1 MRNPLFFTIIILFS
15 ITILGCKTY
24 QKDSIGNKYYW
35 FNKFHRAPFNPK
47 QNTQGIYYY
56 TKIRSVSLIDSSF
69 FSINQLNK
77 PLSEARYFYLKIT
90 IENIEVFMQ
99 ESGMR
104 EMAKIHNVVCNDTL
118 KLTHLLKSR
127 DSRMEVNVL
136 YYPILNPKEIK
147 TIRKIIK
154 KNKPVLILVNPNNPH
169 NLSICF
175 AYVIY
180 PNGKFDLKKL
190 LPYETIFHKD
200 FNK

>member
-1 MRNPLFFTIIILFS
+1 MKNALFLTIVILS
-15 ITILGCKTY
+15 IMSIHGCKTY
-24 QKDSIGNKYYW
+24 PKDSIENKYYW
-35 FNKFHRAPFNPK
+35 FKNLYRASFNPNEK
-47 QNTQGIYYY
+47 TQGIYYY
-56 TKIRSVSLIDSSF
+56 TKIKSVSLIDSSF
-69 FSINQLNK
+69 FSTNQLDK
-77 PLSEARYFYLKIT
+77 PLSEARYFYLKIA

-104 EMAKIHNVVCNDTL
+104 EMAKNHNALCNDTL
-118 KLTHLLKSR
+118 RLTHLLKSR
-127 DSRMEVNVL
+127 DSRKEVNVL

-200 FNK
+200 F

>member
-1 MRNPLFFTIIILFS
+1 MKNPSFLIVIIVLS
-15 ITILGCKTY
+15 LSILGCKTY
-24 QKDSIGNKYYW
+24 PKDSIENKYYW
-35 FNKFHRAPFNPK
+35 FKKFYRAPFNPNEK
-47 QNTQGIYYY
+47 TQGIYYY
-56 TKIRSVSLIDSSF
+56 TKINSASLIDSSF

-77 PLSEARYFYLKIT
+77 PLSEARYFYLKIAV
-90 IENIEVFMQ
+90 ENIEVFMQ

-104 EMAKIHNVVCNDTL
+104 EMSIISNAMCDDTL

-127 DSRMEVNVL
+127 DSRMGVNVL